1 MGELTVI
8 LGSISASGDDLIN
21 TRNKNGYNMLHY
33 AVAYGQIN
41 AVKLL
46 LEHGAG
52 TYIVVAKFKYNNYL
66 KITSYIPIT

>member
-1 MGELTVI
+1 
-8 LGSISASGDDLIN
+8 
-21 TRNKNGYNMLHY
+21 MLHY

-52 TYIVVAKFKYNNYL
+52 TYVCSHAPV
-66 KITSYIPIT
+66 TSQHENLTHIAS